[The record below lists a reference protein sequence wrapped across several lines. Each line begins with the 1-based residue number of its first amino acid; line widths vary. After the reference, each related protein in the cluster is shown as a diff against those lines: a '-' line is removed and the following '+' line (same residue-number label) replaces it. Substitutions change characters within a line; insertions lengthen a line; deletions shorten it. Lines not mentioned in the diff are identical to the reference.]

1 MGYHESRSHYI
12 MNRLSLIIFIMS
24 LFGPSIPK
32 GITKK
37 EVPYL
42 QGRLLA
48 GQGSEKLSRV
58 LVERIIELVD
68 MAVDSDSYAER
79 ANHVEKNISDD
90 LTPAQRTFVHRVFQ
104 EFVDKNKVPGVFS

>member
-1 MGYHESRSHYI
+1 

-79 ANHVEKNISDD
+79 ANHVEQVSSDEVARIEKNISDD